1 MLDSDA
7 LTIAAGTLPWAIE
20 VNAIEDCTV
29 DGTRHRNS
37 TPVYRPGVNTDGTR
51 ARAANPR
58 MREDDECR
66 GQHQQMEPP
75 VPQPVQG
82 LGR

>member
-1 MLDSDA
+1 MSSTADPPIRGAPVVCISSTTSSGVSPTPRMLDSDA

-37 TPVYRPGVNTDGTR
+37 TPV
-51 ARAANPR
+51 
-58 MREDDECR
+58 
-66 GQHQQMEPP
+66 
-75 VPQPVQG
+75 
-82 LGR
+82 

>member
-1 MLDSDA
+1 MPRMLDNEA

-37 TPVYRPGVNTDGTR
+37 TPV
-51 ARAANPR
+51 
-58 MREDDECR
+58 
-66 GQHQQMEPP
+66 
-75 VPQPVQG
+75 
-82 LGR
+82 